1 MKIMNRFFDERKK
14 RKKKSLSSA
23 CEKRAL
29 EFETHDSKNA
39 EGTGEDA
46 T

>member
-14 RKKKSLSSA
+14 RKKKFVF
-23 CEKRAL
+23 RVRDR